1 MVNPERPIAAALN
14 HLLSRQSPLREVL
27 RTHAGKTACIAVG
40 AFQLELAIAQDG
52 LLQAATGTEPDV
64 TIRIK
69 PADVPQMLS
78 NMDRAF
84 SYVSLSGDAEFAK
97 AISEVA
103 QGLHWEAEEDLAPFV
118 GDIAAVRI
126 TQAARATVQGVRSG
140 GRKLV
145 EQIAEYLLEENPT
158 LLYRKASEDFA
169 AKVAALRDDVE
180 RLGKRIGLLETR
192 SGPSTSTSSGTSTGT
207 STRRSPSPGTSTSS
221 GTSTGTSSGT
231 STSPGPGSAR

>member
-1 MVNPERPIAAALN
+1 MMTPERPLAAALN
-14 HLLSRQSPLREVL
+14 HLLSRQPQLREIL
-27 RTHAGKTACIAVG
+27 LPHAGKSARIVVG
-40 AFQLELAIAQDG
+40 TLQLELAVANDG
-52 LLQAATGTEPDV
+52 LLQVATQAEPHV

-69 PADVPQMLS
+69 PADLPQMLS

-84 SYVSLSGDAEFAK
+84 SYVSLSGDAELAK

-118 GDIAAVRI
+118 GDMAAVRI
-126 TQAARATVQGVRSG
+126 AQAARATVQGVRSG

-158 LLYRKASEDFA
+158 LLYRKAGEDFA
-169 AKVAALRDDVE
+169 AQVAALRDDVE

-192 SGPSTSTSSGTSTGT
+192 SAASK
-207 STRRSPSPGTSTSS
+207 GTSTSS
-221 GTSTGTSSGT
+221 GTSPSA
-231 STSPGPGSAR
+231 GSAR